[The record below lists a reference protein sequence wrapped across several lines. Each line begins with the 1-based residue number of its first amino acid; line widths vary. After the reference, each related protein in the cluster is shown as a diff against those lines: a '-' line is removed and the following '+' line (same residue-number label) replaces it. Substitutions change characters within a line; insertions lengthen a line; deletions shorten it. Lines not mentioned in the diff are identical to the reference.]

1 VSLRFLL
8 DEDVHPEAASAAR
21 KLGLDVVS
29 VHELGRRGKDFS
41 DAAQLRHAA
50 AEGRTMVT
58 RNRDDFIRLTREFFR
73 TGEAHHGL
81 VIIPHTLPNSRPGRI
96 ARAVKKWSEG
106 LPGGESGHYLIHFLQ
121 G

>member
-1 VSLRFLL
+1 VPLCFIL
-8 DEDVHPEAASAAR
+8 DEDVHPAAAPAAR

-50 AEGRTMVT
+50 SEGRIMVT

-73 TGEAHHGL
+73 TGEPHPGL
-81 VIIPHTLPNSRPGRI
+81 LILPHTLPNSRPGRI
-96 ARAVKKWSEG
+96 ARALKRWSES
-106 LPGGESGHYLIHFLQ
+106 LPGGESGDCLIHFLQ